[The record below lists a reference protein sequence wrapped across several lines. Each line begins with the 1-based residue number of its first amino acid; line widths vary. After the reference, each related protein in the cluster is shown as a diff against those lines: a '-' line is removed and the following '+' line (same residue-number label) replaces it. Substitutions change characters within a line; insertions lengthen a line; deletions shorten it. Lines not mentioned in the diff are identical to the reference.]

1 MAALINAL
9 DSNTPIQYGENGH
22 QEYSWSSDLSEKILQ
37 LSFQMV
43 RCDSSTIESLS
54 SQLRHTLQNL
64 VGGYKAGHV
73 TYDVYKESMTVLYKM
88 IGHTRDIIDG
98 KGEYA
103 LSYMQIFVWNS
114 FFPEL
119 AKYALLMFVTST
131 SGDHPFGSWKDIK
144 YFCNYCKQKY
154 MPVTDPLMQYAFS
167 LINTQL
173 SEDVNATTKSLAAK
187 WIPREKSTRFGWIFQ
202 ELAYSYFKAYLLS
215 AKTPQQHNRAQ
226 LKCKTEYRKLVSNLN
241 RIIDTVQIKQC
252 ANNWADIDHSKTTS
266 ITILKQKQAFLNITK
281 DNTPRSELE
290 DRIICAE
297 NFTNRIRMAVAGEIE
312 IKGKRVGLENFTIQA
327 LDLLKRKRESSSLEI
342 AVSIQLEIDLLNS
355 QWRDNS
361 SQTGDLSLMLAMLDF
376 SGSMTDFGGG
386 PYHCAMA
393 LGCRVAEKSLLG
405 KRVLSFS
412 DNPTWHN
419 LDGCDTF
426 VDMIDVLTRGEVGY
440 STNFTQAFETILS
453 AIIEKKL
460 KPDQVSGMIV
470 AIFSDMQMDDSGGG
484 DTGALYQVMTK
495 KYADAGMLLYGEPF
509 VPPHILFWNFRS
521 TSGFP
526 CLSREKNVSM
536 LSGYSP
542 ALLNLFCEKGL
553 DALKSITPWKSLL
566 ELMSNTRYQCL
577 EDKIAEIL

>member
-22 QEYSWSSDLSEKILQ
+22 QEYSWSSDLSERILQ

-43 RCDSSTIESLS
+43 RGDSSTIESLS
-54 SQLRHTLQNL
+54 SQLRHILQNL
-64 VGGYKAGHV
+64 IGGYKAGHV

-119 AKYALLMFVTST
+119 AQYALLMFVTST

-144 YFCNYCKQKY
+144 YFCNYCKQKN
-154 MPVTDPLMQYAFS
+154 MPVTDPMLQYAFS

-173 SEDVNATTKSLAAK
+173 SEDIHATNKSLAAK
-187 WIPREKSTRFGWIFQ
+187 WVPREKSTRFGWIYQ
-202 ELAYSYFKAYLLS
+202 ELAYSYFKPYLLS
-215 AKTPQQHNRAQ
+215 AKTQHQHNRAQ
-226 LKCKTEYRKLVSNLN
+226 IKCKTEYRKLVSNLN

-266 ITILKQKQAFLNITK
+266 ITISKQKQAFLNITK

-290 DRIICAE
+290 DRIICAD
-297 NFTNRIRMAVAGEIE
+297 NFKNRIKMAVAGEIE
-312 IKGKRVGLENFTIQA
+312 IKGKRIGLENFTIQA
-327 LDLLKRKRESSSLEI
+327 LDLLKRKNKPSSPE
-342 AVSIQLEIDLLNS
+342 VTRSIQLEIDLLNS
-355 QWRDNS
+355 QWRDNA
-361 SQTGDLSLMLAMLDF
+361 SQTGDLGLMLAMLDF

-412 DNPTWHN
+412 NDPTWHN
-419 LDGCDTF
+419 LDGCNTF
-426 VDMIDVLTRGEVGY
+426 VEMIDVLTTGEVGY
-440 STNFTQAFETILS
+440 STNFTRAFETILS

-470 AIFSDMQMDDSGGG
+470 AIFSDMQMNASGGG
-484 DTGALYQVMTK
+484 DTGTLYQVMTK

-521 TSGFP
+521 TTGFP

-566 ELMSNTRYQCL
+566 ESMSNARYQCL